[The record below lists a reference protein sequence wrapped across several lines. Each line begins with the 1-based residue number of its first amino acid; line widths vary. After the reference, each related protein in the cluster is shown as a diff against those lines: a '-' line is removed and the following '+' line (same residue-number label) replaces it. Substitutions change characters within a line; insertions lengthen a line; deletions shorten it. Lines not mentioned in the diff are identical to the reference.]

1 MARSGGGNRG
11 CRHVNWL
18 MYYGQPAAG
27 PTLGYGLLYNWYAA
41 TDVRGIAPDGWRVP
55 TLADFTTLNSATG
68 ANTTERGA
76 ALKGTRILSVDGH
89 PGWGDISNATNSSG
103 FNGYC
108 YGTRLDD
115 GSYQIISA
123 MSRIGMFQQT
133 TESSPT
139 TFTGRLIADLEF
151 STASF
156 TDKATGASVRCVRDT
171 EPPAAIVTDID
182 DNIYSWVQ
190 IGTQYWLAQNLKT
203 TKYNN
208 GDSIA
213 TGLDD
218 AAWAATTDGAWA
230 YPNGDQNLPI

>member
-41 TDVRGIAPDGWRVP
+41 TDVRGVAPDGWRVP
-55 TLADFTTLNSATG
+55 SPADFTTLSATISSDFASLKSARVLADG
-68 ANTTERGA
+68 DPYWVGGGEGTNTT
-76 ALKGTRILSVDGH
+76 D
-89 PGWGDISNATNSSG
+89 
-103 FNGYC
+103 FNGNPA
-108 YGTRLDD
+108 GIRNNFD
-115 GSYQIISA
+115 GNYSNFRT
-123 MSRIGMFQQT
+123 MLRMWT
-133 TESSPT
+133 TTSMTVYVLSDVQNGPNGSSLK
-139 TFTGRLIADLEF
+139 TGLSI
-151 STASF
+151 
-156 TDKATGASVRCVRDT
+156 RCVRDT
-171 EPPAAIVTDID
+171 EPPAATVTDID
-182 DNIYSWVQ
+182 GNIYNWVQ
-190 IGTQYWLAQNLKT
+190 IGTQYWLTNNLKT

>member
-1 MARSGGGNRG
+1 MARCGGVNRG

-27 PTLGYGLLYNWYAA
+27 PALGYELLYNWFAA

-55 TLADFTTLNSATG
+55 DEADFNALIAEVSPNATYD
-68 ANTTERGA
+68 E
-76 ALKGTRILSVDGH
+76 LKSVRTIVDGD
-89 PGWGDISNATNSSG
+89 PYWGSGLEGTDTSGLALYGAGIRSNTGGEYTDFRSAGVYSS
-103 FNGYC
+103 
-108 YGTRLDD
+108 
-115 GSYQIISA
+115 
-123 MSRIGMFQQT
+123 T
-133 TESSPT
+133 TESASNM
-139 TFTGRLIADLEF
+139 IALRVNFF
-151 STASF
+151 SYAVTATS
-156 TDKATGASVRCVRDT
+156 KVGASIRCLRDT
-171 EPPAAIVTDID
+171 EPSELEIADASGNLYT
-182 DNIYSWVQ
+182 WVQ
-190 IGTQYWLAQNLKT
+190 IGTQYWLAKNLKT

>member
-1 MARSGGGNRG
+1 MARCGGGNRG

-55 TLADFTTLNSATG
+55 TEAYIDAFILEVGATNPTAVKGERVVPEDHPRWDSGAGTNSTG
-68 ANTTERGA
+68 LSLYPAGIRSDVNGTYGNFGVSANFWTSTD
-76 ALKGTRILSVDGH
+76 VDG
-89 PGWGDISNATNSSG
+89 SNAVAFGVSAFSSTLSKFG
-103 FNGYC
+103 FIAKKSGYA
-108 YGTRLDD
+108 
-115 GSYQIISA
+115 I
-123 MSRIGMFQQT
+123 
-133 TESSPT
+133 
-139 TFTGRLIADLEF
+139 
-151 STASF
+151 
-156 TDKATGASVRCVRDT
+156 RCVRDT
-171 EPPAAIVTDID
+171 EPPDATVTDID
-182 DNIYSWVQ
+182 GNLYNWVQ
-190 IGTQYWLAQNLKT
+190 IGTQYWLANNLKT

-208 GDSIA
+208 GDSII